1 MDSDLKDC
9 FKSLS
14 DIFILYYDSY
24 QSEIQDWL
32 DSNYSIKNI
41 DNDHIENLLKEKE
54 KEVSKKYEAKIQNIK
69 DSYKANNYD
78 RPKEDSYESKF
89 NKSSEQTKNISKQ
102 SSLKEK
108 LERIKQQSDD
118 SLLLDS
124 SGNFVPSSQI
134 NNVLTH
140 ETLKMNLDQENEY
153 NQYNDYN
160 NLYEQNSYDEDNSI
174 SPLALQ
180 LANQKT
186 GHLDGKTAL
195 HFEKQKIDAKRIAS
209 KEAVSGGG
217 GAFRRG

>member
-14 DIFILYYDSY
+14 DIFVLYYDSY

-41 DNDHIENLLKEKE
+41 NNDHIENLLKEKE
-54 KEVSKKYEAKIQNIK
+54 REISKKYEAKIQNIK
-69 DSYKANNYD
+69 DSYKSNNYD
-78 RPKEDSYESKF
+78 RPTEDSYESKF

-153 NQYNDYN
+153 NDYND
-160 NLYEQNSYDEDNSI
+160 LYERNSYNDDEAI
-174 SPLALQ
+174 PPLAYA
-180 LANQKT
+180 LANQKM
-186 GHLDGKTAL
+186 GNLDGKTAL